1 VTPSVRLIASEERG
15 AALPLAMVTLALLA
29 SLLIS
34 LSIQTTTEPLIASN
48 QLQTAQAQALAEA
61 GIERA
66 LWAVQRPEAADG
78 LPSPLPNTVPPPYD
92 GSRLIAL
99 STDGNPSG
107 GFRLTVS
114 PGAAPNERQV
124 LSTAWV
130 PTDDAGDPRPKA
142 HRRISAT
149 LWRVRVPADIAPC
162 ALCAQGDLTLE
173 DAVRIDARMDVR
185 CGGKSGSWSSGNA
198 YVAPGAQVLGSDGD
212 SRQGQPADAAIAW
225 SFGRADLVAL
235 KRLARARGAYYQGT
249 VVFDSS
255 NRVPDGLVFVD
266 TSTGAPVTGAT
277 PAEELARVE
286 IRGGAFRGW
295 LVVAGTLEV
304 SGDARIRG
312 LAYSLDGFAYRGA
325 APGGIE
331 GQVVAA
337 GLRGGGTTFSRTGG
351 GAALTFDCAA
361 ARDGDG
367 TVPATWRLKAGT
379 YREPPDP

>member
-1 VTPSVRLIASEERG
+1 VTPGVRLVASEERG

-48 QLQTAQAQALAEA
+48 QLHTAQALALAEA
-61 GIERA
+61 GIARA

-78 LPSPLPNTVPPPYD
+78 LSSPLPNTVPAPYD

-99 STDGNPSG
+99 STDGHTSG
-107 GFRLTVS
+107 GFRVTVS

-124 LSTAWV
+124 LSTGWM

-142 HRRISAT
+142 HRQISAT
-149 LWRVRVPADIAPC
+149 LWRIRVPADLAPC
-162 ALCAQGDLTLE
+162 ALCAQGDLTLQ
-173 DAVRIDARMDVR
+173 DTVTVDARADVR
-185 CGGKSGSWSSGNA
+185 CGGKWGSWSSGN
-198 YVAPGAQVLGSDGD
+198 VNLAPGAQVLGLAGD
-212 SRQGQPADAAIAW
+212 SRQGQPADAATAW
-225 SFGRADLVAL
+225 SFGHADLVAL
-235 KRLARARGAYYQGT
+235 KRLARARGAYYQGS

-255 NRVPDGLVFVD
+255 NPVPDGLVFVD

-277 PAEELARVE
+277 PAEELGRVE

-312 LAYSLDGFAYRGA
+312 LAYSLDGFVYRGA

-331 GQVVAA
+331 GQVIAA
-337 GLRGGGTTFSRTGG
+337 GLRGGGSTFSQTGG
-351 GAALTFDCAA
+351 GSALTFDCAA

-367 TVPATWRLKAGT
+367 TVPAGWRLKPGS